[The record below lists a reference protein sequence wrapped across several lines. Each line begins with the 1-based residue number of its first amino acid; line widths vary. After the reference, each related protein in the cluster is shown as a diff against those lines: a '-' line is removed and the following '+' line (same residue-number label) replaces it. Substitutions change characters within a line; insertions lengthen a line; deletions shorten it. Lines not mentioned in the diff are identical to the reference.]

1 MLFILLLKVCALD
14 VRSSFCGS
22 YVPLTYPAGFCLSL
36 PSDTMRCSRLI
47 LYILAVAF
55 KTAISSGSPSF
66 LYWRMMFEGGMG
78 NEFLMD
84 AEFQSRKTKKVP
96 EMNGGDDY
104 IVTCISSVN
113 ATELYT

>member
-1 MLFILLLKVCALD
+1 
-14 VRSSFCGS
+14 
-22 YVPLTYPAGFCLSL
+22 
-36 PSDTMRCSRLI
+36 
-47 LYILAVAF
+47 
-55 KTAISSGSPSF
+55 
-66 LYWRMMFEGGMG
+66 MG